1 MELQEY
7 KFRTD
12 TWGSAFS
19 GLTPAFVA
27 PARAPVLGATTL
39 VRNEPR
45 RLFLEIPW
53 DQGGNP

>member
-1 MELQEY
+1 MKLQEY
-7 KFRTD
+7 KFPTD
-12 TWGSAFS
+12 NVGSAFS

-27 PARAPVLGATTL
+27 PVLGATTL
-39 VRNEPR
+39 VRDEPR